1 VVGQDVAVD
10 GVPGFATKP
19 TLTGALVR
27 LRPFRAG
34 DAEVMAEIL
43 SDPEVRRLTGSVES
57 TVEAERPEV
66 ADDRLRQWYATRNDQ
81 PDRLDLAIE
90 DAASGLVVGEVVLN
104 EVDLV
109 ALTCNLRVLVGPL
122 RRDRG
127 LGTEAVGLATAYG
140 IERLGMRRI
149 TLEVFEF
156 NPRARRVYEK
166 VGYVVTGVRPGELVF
181 DGVEV
186 AALDMAVDG
195 AHWRGFP
202 AAPSPAPDPTAG
214 PVG

>member
-1 VVGQDVAVD
+1 
-10 GVPGFATKP
+10 
-19 TLTGALVR
+19 
-27 LRPFRAG
+27 
-34 DAEVMAEIL
+34 MAQVL

-57 TVEAERPEV
+57 TAEAERPEV
-66 ADDRLRQWYATRNDQ
+66 LDDRLRDWYATRNDQ

-90 DAASGLVVGEVVLN
+90 DAASGILVGEVVLN
-104 EVDLV
+104 EVDLE
-109 ALTCNLRVLVGPL
+109 ALTCNLRLLVGPL
-122 RRDRG
+122 GRDRG

-166 VGYVVTGVRPGELVF
+166 VGYVVTGVRPGALVF

-186 AALDMAVDG
+186 AAIDMAVDAG
-195 AHWRGFP
+195 HWPGFP
-202 AAPSPAPDPTAG
+202 AARG
-214 PVG
+214 G